1 MARQYT
7 RLANIQRVPNATGVL
22 YTNPSGVKSYIK
34 GFSFYNA
41 GSASGTVAIFNVPDV
56 SLATGIPSSGN
67 KITEIV
73 LASTETFLLEFPY
86 PVTLIDQGDSIQG
99 YATTVSDV
107 TVQILGDTD
116 A

>member
-7 RLANIQRVPNATGVL
+7 RLVDVQRVPNATGVL
-22 YTNPSGVKSYIK
+22 YTNPAATTTFVK

-41 GSASGTVAIFNVPDV
+41 GSVSGTVAIFNVPDV
-56 SLATGIPSSGN
+56 ASATGIPSSGN

-73 LASTETFLLEFPY
+73 LASTETFLLEYPY
-86 PVTLIDQGDSIQG
+86 PITMIDQGDSIQG

>member
-73 LASTETFLLEFPY
+73 LASTETFLLEYPY

-116 A
+116 V

>member
-41 GSASGTVAIFNVPDV
+41 GSASGTVAIFNVPDA

>member
-73 LASTETFLLEFPY
+73 LASTETFIF
-86 PVTLIDQGDSIQG
+86 T
-99 YATTVSDV
+99 
-107 TVQILGDTD
+107 
-116 A
+116 